1 MKILVAAASKHGS
14 TAEIA
19 DAIAHQL
26 AAAGHDVDVREPELV
41 RALDGV
47 EAVVLGSA
55 VYAGHWLKEA
65 REFSM
70 RLAPD
75 LATRPV
81 WLFSS
86 GPIGNPASPAED
98 SVDAAVALETT
109 GAREHRTFAGR
120 IDKDRLSFGER
131 AIVRALHAAVGDF
144 RDWDEIARWTRSIE
158 AGL

>member
-26 AAAGHDVDVREPELV
+26 AAAGHEVDVREPELV

-47 EAVVLGSA
+47 EVVVLGSA

-65 REFSM
+65 REFST

-86 GPIGNPASPAED
+86 GPIGNPATPAEE
-98 SVDAAVALETT
+98 SVDAAVALEAT

-120 IDKDRLSFGER
+120 IDKEKLSFGER

-144 RDWDEIARWTRSIE
+144 RDWDEIAEWTRSIE
-158 AGL
+158 ASL